1 MEKIGKKFNLID
13 FKNYN
18 VSYGTV
24 DSTTSQSIYL
34 SISTWVEPEL
44 VCFDSKKTISTINKT
59 IKRSVYD
66 NVKNTDFDDNYI
78 IDVDIRESGFRYGKC
93 SFMSCGITLY
103 TKAHVSNVKD
113 STEKLSTDIINA
125 LGERFLGTLSF
136 KKTKK

>member
-1 MEKIGKKFNLID
+1 MEKIGKKFNLKD

-59 IKRSVYD
+59 I
-66 NVKNTDFDDNYI
+66 
-78 IDVDIRESGFRYGKC
+78 
-93 SFMSCGITLY
+93 
-103 TKAHVSNVKD
+103 
-113 STEKLSTDIINA
+113 DIINA